1 MQSRASSVCCAILV
15 GLLTTIAIPETL
27 AQVSA
32 GQPPAAA
39 GQKPDTKAGN
49 PITDGWI
56 TMKIHS
62 QFVPEDALEHS
73 DVDVDTE
80 NGVVTL
86 SGTVAT
92 EVGRA
97 RAMAIAKM
105 TDGVK
110 SVTDKLRVAPQGP
123 GAGAG
128 TAAREAGRE
137 AAGAAKTAGRKITD
151 GWIKS
156 KIYAQFLTE
165 NALED
170 SDIDVDVAKGAVTLS
185 GTVRSDAGRNRAV
198 AVAKATDGVKSVKDA
213 LKVSTRSN

>member
-1 MQSRASSVCCAILV
+1 MPARASSVCCVMLV
-15 GLLTTIAIPETL
+15 GLLTAFAIPASH
-27 AQVSA
+27 AQA
-32 GQPPAAA
+32 PEPAA
-39 GQKPDTKAGN
+39 QKPDAKSGN

-62 QFVPEDALEHS
+62 QYVPDDALEDS
-73 DVDVDTE
+73 DIDVDTE

-86 SGTVAT
+86 SGTVASAA
-92 EVGRA
+92 GQA
-97 RAMAIAKM
+97 RAIAIAKA

-110 SVTDKLRVAPQGP
+110 SVNDKLRVAPE

-128 TAAREAGRE
+128 AGAAAREAGRDT
-137 AAGAAKTAGRKITD
+137 AGAAKTAGRKVTD

-165 NALED
+165 DALND
-170 SDIDVDVAKGAVTLS
+170 SDIDIDVAKGAVTLN
-185 GTVRSDAGRNRAV
+185 GTVRSAAGRDRAV

-213 LKVSTRSN
+213 LKVAAPSK